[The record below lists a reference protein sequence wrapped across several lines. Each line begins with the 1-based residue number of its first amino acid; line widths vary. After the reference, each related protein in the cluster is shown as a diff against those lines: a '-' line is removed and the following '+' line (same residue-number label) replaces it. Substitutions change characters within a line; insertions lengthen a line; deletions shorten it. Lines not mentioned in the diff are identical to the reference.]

1 MWDVE
6 KAQFFFNAMKGA
18 KKDIMGAINVNVSIG
33 EN

>member
-1 MWDVE
+1 MLE
-6 KAQFFFNAMKGA
+6 RPPKKHLFHTTRTP